1 MTKSWNEIKDT
12 AKIHLDD
19 DMQIAYEKGYS
30 DASSEI
36 LTEAIGAIVTR
47 FVTASDEA
55 RPGLEIAKAVLNSLR
70 SDGYEVNSTNSG
82 TLYRSDAR

>member
-30 DASSEI
+30 DASNEI
-36 LTEAIGAIVTR
+36 LTE
-47 FVTASDEA
+47 
-55 RPGLEIAKAVLNSLR
+55 R
-70 SDGYEVNSTNSG
+70 SEEHTSELQSH
-82 TLYRSDAR
+82 